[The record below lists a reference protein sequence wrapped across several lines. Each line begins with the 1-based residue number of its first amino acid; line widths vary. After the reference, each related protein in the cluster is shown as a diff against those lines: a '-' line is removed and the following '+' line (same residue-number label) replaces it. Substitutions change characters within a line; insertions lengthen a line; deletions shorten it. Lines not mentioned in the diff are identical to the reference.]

1 MDAPSGALALEDEQ
15 LVAKRENL
23 GLEVRARP
31 QQRSNRSQE
40 SQKGRARHRRH
51 VDPARRKH
59 RSFVRQESL
68 EEEEDLWK
76 RESETSFRTQ
86 RGKPARERLA
96 TTR

>member
-1 MDAPSGALALEDEQ
+1 MHAPSRALALEDEQ

-23 GLEVRARP
+23 GLEPCA
-31 QQRSNRSQE
+31 QRSNRSQE
-40 SQKGRARHRRH
+40 SQKGRARHRKH

-59 RSFVRQESL
+59 QSFVRQESL

-86 RGKPARERLA
+86 RGMPARERLA